1 MEYSF
6 VDDPVLRDKLIKARK
21 NGKKVIEKK
30 IIDNDFTA
38 EEDVKV
44 SSNLKGKK
52 ISRPNKKFENLKSK
66 KRNKKKKRLK
76 PPSTKSLAVSTK
88 QLSSMLRTGLP
99 LLEALNIISE
109 SNEDKTLKK
118 VFKEASIG
126 ISRGSTLQ

>member
-30 IIDNDFTA
+30 IINSDFTA

-52 ISRPNKKFENLKSK
+52 ISSPNKKFENLKSK

-99 LLEALNIISE
+99 LLEALNIISD
-109 SNEDKTLKK
+109 SNEDKL
-118 VFKEASIG
+118 
-126 ISRGSTLQ
+126 

>member
-52 ISRPNKKFENLKSK
+52 LSSPNKNLK
-66 KRNKKKKRLK
+66 
-76 PPSTKSLAVSTK
+76 
-88 QLSSMLRTGLP
+88 
-99 LLEALNIISE
+99 I
-109 SNEDKTLKK
+109 
-118 VFKEASIG
+118 
-126 ISRGSTLQ
+126 

>member
-52 ISRPNKKFENLKSK
+52 DIK
-66 KRNKKKKRLK
+66 
-76 PPSTKSLAVSTK
+76 TK
-88 QLSSMLRTGLP
+88 
-99 LLEALNIISE
+99 
-109 SNEDKTLKK
+109 
-118 VFKEASIG
+118 
-126 ISRGSTLQ
+126 